1 MYLGQ
6 YVKMP
11 GVGVYRLKE
20 YIADSLVK
28 KNILSGTRDYQKF
41 IILGWYR
48 TGSNFL
54 ATSVNSHPKVICY
67 SELFFPKKIFWSNGV
82 YGKRSDSQELINI
95 RNKSSEYFLNE
106 HVFRCYPKHIKA
118 VGFKIFYPQFENP
131 IYENLVNDIKKIKG
145 LKILH
150 IKRRNYLNVLVS
162 QKIGAISGKMLRVTE
177 KGFGKKQQISN
188 IYISP
193 QECHTYFTKLD
204 TLISKYDV
212 VFSSNEMLT
221 IYYED
226 LVSNYGKNMYDIY
239 SFLDVQT
246 YEAYSILKKQN
257 YHHISDIISN
267 YNELKDFFMNS
278 KWESFFY

>member
-1 MYLGQ
+1 
-6 YVKMP
+6 MP

-20 YIADSLVK
+20 YIADILVK

-54 ATSVNSHPKVICY
+54 ATSINSHPNVICY

-82 YGKRSDSQELINI
+82 YGKRSDSEELIKI
-95 RNKSSEYFLNE
+95 RNKSSELFIKE

-131 IYENLVNDIKKIKG
+131 VYDNLVKDIKNING
-145 LKILH
+145 LKIIH
-150 IKRRNYLNVLVS
+150 IKRRNYLNVLIS
-162 QKIGAISGKMLRVTE
+162 QKIGAQTGKMLSVT
-177 KGFGKKQQISN
+177 KRDIHRKQQIN
-188 IYISP
+188 NMYISP

-204 TLISKYDV
+204 TLISKYDE
-212 VFSSNEMLT
+212 VFSSNDMQT

-226 LVSNYGKNMYDIY
+226 LVSNYSKDMNDIY
-239 SFLDVQT
+239 RFLDVPIC
-246 YEAYSILKKQN
+246 EAHSILKKQN

-267 YNELKDFFMNS
+267 YNELRDFFMRS
-278 KWESFFY
+278 KWESFFN